1 MQVKSLF
8 FHVVV
13 ARKFY
18 AYNQFII
25 SKTTFVEIHNSSD
38 SLPHE
43 KSSNNIPSIKTYPLS
58 IQNADPN
65 YMCLY
70 YHQQASV
77 QLK

>member
-43 KSSNNIPSIKTYPLS
+43 KSSNIQQYTLNKNLS
-58 IQNADPN
+58 VIHPK
-65 YMCLY
+65 CRP
-70 YHQQASV
+70 
-77 QLK
+77 